1 PSLKCGCARDWKTWQ
16 WDIYYYPLT
25 LQLCH
30 SRNMSSDSSS
40 PTKRLFAVYAPDC
53 TDPGALDR
61 RYSVREEHL
70 KNMVRLHG
78 SGIVKFGGALLAPE
92 LTDEN
97 DRNKITGSLAFYEAE
112 SIEEVRK
119 VVESDIYYT
128 SGVWDKE
135 NISIS
140 PFVPASRWPSN

>member
-1 PSLKCGCARDWKTWQ
+1 MPHFSRAVRVIGRRGSGILLPTNTTALSFT
-16 WDIYYYPLT
+16 
-25 LQLCH
+25 
-30 SRNMSSDSSS
+30 RNMSSDSSS
-40 PTKRLFAVYAPDC
+40 PTKHLFAVYAPDC

-70 KNMVRLHG
+70 KDIDRLHS

-97 DRNKITGSLAFYEAE
+97 DRKKITGSLAFYEAE

-119 VVESDIYYT
+119 LVESDIYYT

-135 NISIS
+135 NISIL
-140 PFVPASRWPSN
+140 PFVPAMRWPSN